1 MCQAVPGTGEQGRK
15 SPRLMVHTVA
25 NRWKMRSRSHHS
37 DIAILCKHS
46 VRLPVE
52 KWTFGLGAANV

>member
-1 MCQAVPGTGEQGRK
+1 MCQAVPGTDEQGRK
-15 SPRLMVHTVA
+15 GPRLMVHTA
-25 NRWKMRSRSHHS
+25 ACRWKMKSRSHHGA
-37 DIAILCKHS
+37 IAILCKHS